1 MSILDTFYIL
11 FKSNADDAVKG
22 NQRYEKSN
30 KELEHS
36 LKDVSDQ
43 SDKVGHNFV
52 KMAESAAGAIGAIS
66 GFEILKSGVQ
76 NAIDLNT
83 QLKTVAENYGTTAE
97 KLRTAGL
104 AAQFAG
110 GSVQGGIADAL
121 TMARAN
127 IAVRQPAGDPTDN
140 LRRLRSRISG
150 FDQAQKLQFLQQFGI
165 TDQGDIRRLTQLS
178 DKEFEADIKRAQR
191 LSAGTNTAADKAY
204 AANKSEVQLSGES
217 QSFFNRLLTAISTPL
232 NSILGIISAAI
243 GNTGPAAG
251 SAAVIGGSTLA
262 GLGVLKVVKGLLGKG
277 SVGAAAGAGEGI
289 TAGEAVAG
297 VAALGLADAAATGL
311 AIGAGIAGIGYGAY
325 KLFGIYQKS
334 VNDFGARF
342 QRKPLAQSLRNNSG
356 NPDLDFW
363 MAQGYTKDQA
373 AGIVANMQAESGGK
387 AGAVGDGGAAHGLFQ
402 WHEKRRQAII
412 KATGIDINTASHS
425 DQLRAAAWEMKNGNT
440 GFNDSHFRSLTG
452 ADNAGAYFATNFE
465 HPANA
470 LAKSITRGKNALAIA
485 SQLSPASGGTINVK
499 IDKIDIVTA
508 ATDANAI
515 ATGISGALENKIYTA
530 LGFLASNVDNGQ
542 SR

>member
-11 FKSNADDAVKG
+11 FKSNADDAIKG

-30 KELEHS
+30 KELDKS

-43 SDKVGHNFV
+43 SEKVGYNFIR
-52 KMAESAAGAIGAIS
+52 MAESAAGAIGAIS

-127 IAVRQPAGDPTDN
+127 IAVRQPAGDPTEN

-150 FDQAQKLQFLQQFGI
+150 FDQAQKLQFLDKFGI

-178 DKEFEADIKRAQR
+178 DKEFEADIKRAQG
-191 LSAGTNTAADKAY
+191 LAAGTNKAADKAY
-204 AANKSEVQLSGES
+204 GANKSEVALSGET

-232 NSILGIISAAI
+232 NSILGLISSAV
-243 GNTGPAAG
+243 GSTGPAAG

-262 GLGVLKVVKGLLGKG
+262 GLGVWKAVKRLIGRGT
-277 SVGAAAGAGEGI
+277 VEAEAGAGGGI

-297 VAALGLADAAATGL
+297 VAALGAADAAATGL
-311 AIGAGIAGIGYGAY
+311 ALGAGIAGIGYGAY
-325 KLFGIYQKS
+325 KLFGIYKKS
-334 VNDFGARF
+334 VDDFGARF
-342 QRKPLAQSLRNNSG
+342 QRKPLAQAIRSNSG

-373 AGIVANMQAESGGK
+373 AGIVANMQAESGGN

-412 KATGIDINTASHS
+412 KATGIDINTASRMPIS
-425 DQLRAAAWEMKNGNT
+425 CAGGSMGNEE
-440 GFNDSHFRSLTG
+440 RQ
-452 ADNAGAYFATNFE
+452 Y
-465 HPANA
+465 
-470 LAKSITRGKNALAIA
+470 
-485 SQLSPASGGTINVK
+485 
-499 IDKIDIVTA
+499 
-508 ATDANAI
+508 
-515 ATGISGALENKIYTA
+515 GI
-530 LGFLASNVDNGQ
+530 Q
-542 SR
+542 